1 MQDDTPS
8 NLGPAA
14 GTSEPSF
21 YREDGESIAAN
32 PDFATVPEVHWTA
45 SEYIDHKKSA
55 LWYVALVL
63 ATIFVSGIIYLIGR
77 DVLTVVALVV
87 VATSFG
93 FFASRPPQT
102 LNYVIERRGIVIG
115 DKLYP
120 YSILR
125 TFSIQPE
132 RGFSSLQLIPL
143 KRFMPAISVYYP
155 PDQEEKIVNALNSYL
170 PHEQRK
176 PDPIDRL
183 MRHIRF

>member
-1 MQDDTPS
+1 MQDETTS
-8 NLGPAA
+8 NLGPAGA
-14 GTSEPSF
+14 PEPSF
-21 YREDGESIAAN
+21 YREDDEPVAAN

-45 SEYIDHKKSA
+45 SEYIDHQKSV
-55 LWYVALVL
+55 LWYVVL
-63 ATIFVSGIIYLIGR
+63 AVATIVVSGVIYLIGR
-77 DVLTVVALVV
+77 DVLTVVAIVLV
-87 VATSFG
+87 AISFG
-93 FFASRPPQT
+93 FFASRPPRT
-102 LNYVIERRGIVIG
+102 LDYAIERRGIVIG

-132 RGFSSLQLIPL
+132 KGFSSLQLIPL

-155 PDQEEKIVNALNSYL
+155 PDQEEKIINALSNYL
-170 PHEQRK
+170 PHEERK